1 MTFDTEDRIVRYRAK
16 FIWRDNDFLR
26 MIFFVFSRV
35 VCCFSDWRCH
45 SSLIGRCHFLPCQCF
60 SSCLSLIFFPLRFN
74 DNALRTDILALCHIL
89 CALDPALLF
98 DLFFRVLH
106 PFKFRCFCQGF
117 CRKLFHMFSFRDFVG
132 KDPGQFSTVQNHKFM
147 QCAGRSHIQKFDMPV
162 IRRVFFLRRIKQ
174 QHSIKF
180 KSFRVGDRKH
190 HDAIPELGFFQICFY
205 YFYIFL

>member
-1 MTFDTEDRIVRYRAK
+1 MTFDTGGSHCRYRAK

-26 MIFFVFSRV
+26 MIFFRFSELS
-35 VCCFSDWRCH
+35 FSDWRRH

-106 PFKFRCFCQGF
+106 PFKFQPAFVKVSAANSFICFPSGLCRQGS
-117 CRKLFHMFSFRDFVG
+117 RSV
-132 KDPGQFSTVQNHKFM
+132 STVQNHKFM

-174 QHSIKF
+174 RLASEIQVLSC
-180 KSFRVGDRKH
+180 RRQE
-190 HDAIPELGFFQICFY
+190 AP
-205 YFYIFL
+205 